1 MGNSLLFRALVVCVA
16 VLVAPQL
23 WATAEAEG
31 SGADTGAIVEVTGGF
46 GNWKWNDYPD
56 NPVSQYIQDTLGI
69 KYVRDGWRS
78 GDEKAVRL
86 ASGDLPD
93 MFIIEAFEERRC
105 RKPDTFCRS
114 MT

>member
-1 MGNSLLFRALVVCVA
+1 MGNSVLFRALVVGAV

-31 SGADTGAIVEVTGGF
+31 SGADSGGIVEVTGGF

-56 NPVSQYIQDTLGI
+56 NPVSQYIQDTLGV

-93 MFIIEAFEERRC
+93 MFIIEPSREGRC
-105 RKPDTFCRS
+105 RKRDTFCPS